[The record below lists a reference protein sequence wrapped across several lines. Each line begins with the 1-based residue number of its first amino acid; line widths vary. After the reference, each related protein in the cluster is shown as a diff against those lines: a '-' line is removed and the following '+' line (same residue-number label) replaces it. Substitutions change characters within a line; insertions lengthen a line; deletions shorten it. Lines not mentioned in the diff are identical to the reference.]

1 MQGERRTVTMLF
13 ADIKGSTAAAE
24 QMDPEDWATVV
35 NGAFEHLISPVYRY
49 EGTLAHLQG
58 DAVLAFFGAP
68 MAHED
73 DPVRAIRAGL
83 EIVESMRSYSAI
95 VEREWAIPIEVRVGI
110 NTGLVVVGEVGSD
123 LRVEYTALGDAINV
137 AARMEQTAEPGT
149 VRVSSTT
156 LSLTGEVFEV
166 EDLGAVEVKGKSE
179 PVTAHRVIRFV
190 GGEGVEV
197 DQPIVGRDQELGL
210 FTTLRSTLL
219 SGTGWIT
226 SVIGEAGLGK
236 TRLLSEV
243 RRLYESSV
251 AIAHVFDEPGD
262 IAWMFGTS
270 RSYDSSKPLST
281 IRDLLGRWWG
291 TGDQSGDFARVEA
304 AARAS
309 GLGDGDTAALL
320 GYVGGVAL
328 PEEARSFIDALETS
342 ALHSKT
348 TAALSSYFEALAS
361 QRPLI
366 VVLEDL
372 HWADDLSLATVE
384 GIMDLTEDSAV
395 GLVVALRPYRDE
407 PTWRIHEVADRDH
420 HHRYHLVDLEPLGPS
435 ESTRL
440 VEALVEKTGI
450 SEEVRKKILDR
461 SDGNPLFIEE
471 MVRSIGEVGEDPADL
486 TIPAN
491 LTAMLTARLDRLDE
505 ESRFVAQTASVL
517 GVDFERD
524 TLEALLA
531 GSTSPDRTS
540 ELLRRGILVQ
550 GGATSRSLSFR
561 HALIREAAY
570 STILRRTRRQ
580 LHRRVAD
587 HLAERTPR
595 PVEDIALHLVEANE
609 LDEAFPYLIEAGL
622 AASRS
627 MALADAIRLLSLA
640 VDNTPMDADP
650 DLVERAH
657 EALGEAY
664 ALVPDLSLAAAA
676 YQRLYRYGEDEE
688 RPSARVAA
696 LNHLGYATASLGA
709 DLEGASR
716 YLDQARA
723 LAEEVGDE
731 LGLAQYHMNA
741 CFVASMGGQIA
752 KAAAHDE
759 ATVDL
764 GEKSGVE
771 SIRLAG
777 LVRRAVN
784 YAALLD
790 VEKAGPAVETAL
802 EAAAEAGHEESR
814 AVLVCFGSAVLAMAR
829 GELQSSVE
837 MAIREQSNL
846 ERYSSFYTGMNLRNI
861 GELLHYLGDLEGSL
875 SHYMS
880 GKRLADQLGQ
890 SFVAGATSSGMA
902 LVYATA
908 GVGEPIPELRA
919 EAHGSLDGPMGEFL
933 ASTIWADLGFTS
945 LMSGEPEVADTEFST
960 GLAAS
965 SISQFHERPRL
976 LGGQALARIRI
987 GELEGIESLLDEAWT
1002 FVRQR
1007 SYVTHDPLLHLAQG
1021 ELEMG
1026 RGQFGEA
1033 DESLVLAQS
1042 KAMEFG
1048 LRLLTVRVL
1057 EARARLSLAAGMGAT
1072 TPHVETAR
1080 SIVEALAATI
1090 ADEMLR
1096 DRFMATQMKPL
1107 ESVIAG
1113 PIS

>member
-384 GIMDLTEDSAV
+384 GIMDLTETSAV

-829 GELQSSVE
+829 GELQSSVD

-890 SFVAGATSSGMA
+890 SFVAGATS
-902 LVYATA
+902 A
-908 GVGEPIPELRA
+908 GWPWCTQRVSVSIPELRA

-1072 TPHVETAR
+1072 RPHVETAR